1 MKTSITQVSKKI
13 FKKVSMLMFWIMIWE
28 LGSLFIHNVI
38 LLPSPVEV
46 MQMLSKLVFRQYFW
60 LCVFSSIAR
69 VIIGLVIS
77 IGLGIVIGIIA
88 GLNKY
93 VEEILTPFLVTIK
106 STPIMSIIILALV
119 WFKSTNVA
127 IFTAILICFPVIY
140 TNVLQGIK
148 AVDVQLLQMAEL
160 YKVKRKYIIR
170 DIYIPSIKHYII
182 SGVLMCLGL
191 AWKVS
196 VTSEVLAT
204 PKYSIGLNLLNSKAM
219 LETSELFAWTVVVVL
234 LSFGFESLFKYYV
247 KKTDRLSAE

>member
-1 MKTSITQVSKKI
+1 MKTSITQVSKRLVKKTLII
-13 FKKVSMLMFWIMIWE
+13 FFWIMIWE

-38 LLPSPVEV
+38 LLPSPLEV
-46 MQMLSKLVFRQYFW
+46 LQTLWKLIFLQYFW
-60 LCVFSSIAR
+60 LCVFSSIGR
-69 VIIGLVIS
+69 VVIGLVLS
-77 IGLGIVIGIIA
+77 IGFGVAAGIIA
-88 GLNKY
+88 GLNSY
-93 VEEILTPFLVTIK
+93 VEELLTPLLVTIK
-106 STPIMSIIILALV
+106 STPIMSVIILALV
-119 WFKSTNVA
+119 WFRSTNVA

-160 YKVKRKYIIR
+160 YKVKRKYVIR

-219 LETSELFAWTVVVVL
+219 LETSELFAWTVVVVI

-247 KKTDRLSAE
+247 KKTDRLSGI

>member
-1 MKTSITQVSKKI
+1 
-13 FKKVSMLMFWIMIWE
+13 
-28 LGSLFIHNVI
+28 
-38 LLPSPVEV
+38 
-46 MQMLSKLVFRQYFW
+46 
-60 LCVFSSIAR
+60 
-69 VIIGLVIS
+69 
-77 IGLGIVIGIIA
+77 
-88 GLNKY
+88 
-93 VEEILTPFLVTIK
+93 
-106 STPIMSIIILALV
+106 MSA
-119 WFKSTNVA
+119 
-127 IFTAILICFPVIY
+127 
-140 TNVLQGIK
+140 
-148 AVDVQLLQMAEL
+148 L

-247 KKTDRLSAE
+247 NKTDRLSAE